1 MKLRC
6 TTACNSCNKLTVTVN
21 LDNETEGSKYRKPGL
36 KAQIQNIVDQISDLD
51 LDTKNDCM
59 IIGKVCSKLELNPAD
74 TTGQVY
80 IVECLS
86 TRERFKTKKVY
97 THVDLAEL
105 PPEQIDLLL
114 HTDCIGVFR
123 GLMSVNRTQKGR
135 TSLIYVTHCDIIEG
149 VTGLQFG
156 KWDSELYFRTNS
168 NRVVLEGE
176 VVKITTCEQNDEFI
190 KRFVFQYTGLNDT
203 PYKVNCYMKSSDLN
217 QLELIQEGSKFT
229 LIGSL
234 LVYQDRASEEVYYI
248 YQLRVYALAK

>member
-6 TTACNSCNKLTVTVN
+6 TAACNSCNKLTVTVN
-21 LDNETEGSKYRKPGL
+21 LENEAGGSTYRKPGL
-36 KAQIQNIVDQISDLD
+36 KAQIQKIVDQISDLD
-51 LDTKNDCM
+51 LEAKNDCM
-59 IIGKVCSKLELNPAD
+59 IIGRVCSKLELNPED
-74 TTGQVY
+74 TKSEVY

-86 TRERFKTKKVY
+86 TRERFKAKKVY

-105 PPEQIDLLL
+105 PYEQIDLLL
-114 HTDCIGVFR
+114 HTDCIGVFK
-123 GLMSVNRTQKGR
+123 GSMSVNRSQKGR

-168 NRVVLEGE
+168 NRVILEGE
-176 VVKITTCEQNDEFI
+176 VTKITTCEQNDEYI
-190 KRFVFQYTGLNDT
+190 KRFVFQYKGLDEA
-203 PYKVNCYMKSSDLN
+203 YHKVNCYMKSSDKE
-217 QLELIQEGSKFT
+217 QLDLIQEGSKFT